1 MDTALILEN
10 MLLNDHFSAW
20 LGLVVDEYTDG
31 YCRLHF
37 TVKREM
43 LNGFGIVHGGVI
55 FSAADSAFAFAC
67 NSKGNITVALNVHIS
82 FIKTATE
89 GDLITVEAKQV
100 SIGNKIG
107 FYEVNVKKESDTLL
121 AIFNGTAYQ
130 THKELLS
137 DGL

>member
-1 MDTALILEN
+1 MDTTLILEK

-20 LGLVVDEYTDG
+20 LGLVVDEYEEG

-100 SIGNKIG
+100 SVGNKIG
-107 FYEVNVKKESDTLL
+107 FYEVNVKNETDILL

-137 DGL
+137 DGS